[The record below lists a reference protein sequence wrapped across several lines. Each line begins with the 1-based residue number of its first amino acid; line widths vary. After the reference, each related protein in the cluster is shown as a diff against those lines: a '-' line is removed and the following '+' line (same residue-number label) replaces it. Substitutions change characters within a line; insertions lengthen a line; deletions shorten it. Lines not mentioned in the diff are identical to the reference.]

1 MKNQFCQPKTSEASL
16 TSRVQDMEQRNSG
29 LEDEIEEMESLIK
42 QNANSNNFFKKNFH
56 AQNLKRP
63 NTRDRR
69 RKKEPR
75 AKAQRNIFN
84 I

>member
-42 QNANSNNFFKKNFH
+42 QHDKSNNFFKKNLH
-56 AQNLKRP
+56 EQNLKRT

-69 RKKEPR
+69 RKNEHR
-75 AKAQRNIFN
+75 SKAQRNIFN

>member
-42 QNANSNNFFKKNFH
+42 QNANSNNFFLKKFPCTEFE
-56 AQNLKRP
+56 K
-63 NTRDRR
+63 T
-69 RKKEPR
+69 KY
-75 AKAQRNIFN
+75 
-84 I
+84 